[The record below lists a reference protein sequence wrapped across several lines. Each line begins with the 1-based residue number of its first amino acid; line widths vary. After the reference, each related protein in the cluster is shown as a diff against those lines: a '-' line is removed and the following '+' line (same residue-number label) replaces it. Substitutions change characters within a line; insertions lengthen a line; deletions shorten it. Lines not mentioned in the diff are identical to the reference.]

1 MMELEVDRTQCGKN
15 GLFFFV
21 FERQIK
27 LKSYISYLIYWT
39 GLELENAS
47 DDVAFVT
54 GEFMV

>member
-1 MMELEVDRTQCGKN
+1 MDRTQCGKN

-21 FERQIK
+21 FERQIN